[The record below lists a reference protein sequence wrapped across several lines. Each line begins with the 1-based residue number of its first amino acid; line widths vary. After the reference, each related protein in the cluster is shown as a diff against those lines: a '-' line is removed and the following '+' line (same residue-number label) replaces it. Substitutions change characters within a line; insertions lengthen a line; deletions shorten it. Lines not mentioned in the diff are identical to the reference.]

1 MIISTT
7 WRSGSTFLEEL
18 LASHPG
24 MYNHYE
30 PLLQF
35 GLKQIREGNDAS
47 TAQKLVMDLLTC
59 KLVNLN
65 YFQYIK

>member
-1 MIISTT
+1 MIATT

-30 PLLQF
+30 PLLHY
-35 GLKQIREGNDAS
+35 GLKQIRDGKDADD
-47 TAQKLVMDLLTC
+47 AKKLVMELLSC
-59 KLVNLN
+59 K
-65 YFQYIK
+65 